1 MNIEFLDLSAR
12 AYSRLKIRDINTVEQ
27 LRNLSDDDLEAIFGR
42 GSLFEEVKERLR
54 NKITN
59 ADRIRAMTDEELV
72 LFLDGLT
79 NNCAVC
85 NENCGSNEECPIYKE
100 GHYCRPKD
108 IMDWLRQ
115 PVKED

>member
-1 MNIEFLDLSAR
+1 MIKCLVNGLDVNYPCSPTCEL
-12 AYSRLKIRDINTVEQ
+12 
-27 LRNLSDDDLEAIFGR
+27 FGDCTT
-42 GSLFEEVKERLR
+42 LFETQKKASVR
-54 NKITN
+54 TN

-100 GHYCRPKD
+100 GHYCRPRD